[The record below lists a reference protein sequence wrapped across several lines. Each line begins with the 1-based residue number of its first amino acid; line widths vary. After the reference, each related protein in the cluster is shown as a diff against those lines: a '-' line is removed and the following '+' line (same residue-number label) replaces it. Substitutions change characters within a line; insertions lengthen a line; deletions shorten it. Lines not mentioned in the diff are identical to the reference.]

1 MASHED
7 RRAST
12 RQKILDAAAELFLK
26 NGFEN
31 TTIMQIVDRADIVK
45 GTFYQHFQTK
55 MDLLVVLGRQDGS
68 ERVRKLMAEVQQG
81 LSPLDALQR
90 YYLVMARWFEAYPA
104 IAEDVIVSAIRL
116 HDPDSNSP
124 ESKAHDFTRSML
136 QTARKRGEVRR
147 DIDATSQA
155 IVIGGAFTLAVI
167 DWSRR
172 PAPKQLQKRFSA
184 CYQAFLQGVQASPK
198 DKLATRNSKTKV
210 QGEKT

>member
-31 TTIMQIVDRADIVK
+31 TTIMQVVERADIVK
-45 GTFYQHFQTK
+45 GTFYQHFQSK

-68 ERVRKLMAEVQQG
+68 EGVRKLMAELQQG

-90 YYLVMARWFEAYPA
+90 YYLVLAQWFEAHPT

-116 HDPDSNSP
+116 HDPSSNSP
-124 ESKAHDFTRSML
+124 ESEAHDFTRSML
-136 QTARKRGEVRR
+136 QAARKRGEVRT
-147 DIDATSQA
+147 DIDTTSQA
-155 IVIGGAFTLAVI
+155 IAIGGAFTLAVI

-172 PAPKQLQKRFSA
+172 PTPKQLQKRFSA
-184 CYQAFLQGVQASPK
+184 CYRAFLQGVQASPK
-198 DKLATRNSKTKV
+198 NKLATKNSKAKA
-210 QGEKT
+210 QGEKA